1 MDLKQVNAVSK
12 WKNPLAAG
20 IAPRDT
26 TLSDAIKARMDS
38 QLERLAEDIKW
49 NIAQGTKPTQETIV
63 VPSDVPFEDMFW
75 KCEDG
80 AIRRIIEC
88 EKPQCLKIIKD
99 LTIKINS
106 LQNALSS
113 QDQKREV
120 PKVYFDT
127 FKDAKD
133 REEKALSL
141 LK

>member
-38 QLERLAEDIKW
+38 QLERLAADIKW
-49 NIAQGTKPTQETIV
+49 NIAKDTKPTQETIV
-63 VPSDVPFEDMFW
+63 VPDSIPLENMFW

-80 AIRRIIEC
+80 EVRRIIEC
-88 EKPQCLKIIKD
+88 DKPQCMKIIAELALKV
-99 LTIKINS
+99 NG
-106 LQNALSS
+106 LQKTLSS
-113 QDQKREV
+113 LSSKKEV
-120 PKVYFDT
+120 PKVYFET

-141 LK
+141 LR